1 MHDQF
6 EHIEAYF
13 DGSLAGEAKARFE
26 AALKEDSQL
35 RSAVENYSDAMKI
48 SEGLLELDVANV
60 INKLQATESD
70 SSTETEYEV
79 EVETQVNSKIDR
91 KPSNTD
97 RRSMKTNRSPLN
109 WSTFTKVM
117 VALLFLGGAML
128 VMGWFSQKQ
137 KQADRERIFASYIRP
152 IDADAS
158 KSIDT
163 VGMSLFEKGKY
174 YFALN
179 RFGDSEYW
187 LERAVEKPTGEG
199 GLAEIYFWLGA
210 AHIEQW
216 EVEEAISAWER
227 SGNEDAF
234 TNLKIIT
241 KN

>member
-6 EHIEAYF
+6 EHIEAYL

-60 INKLQATESD
+60 INKLQGTDSD
-70 SSTETEYEV
+70 SSTGTEYEV

-137 KQADRERIFASYIRP
+137 KQADRERILASYIRP

-179 RFGDSEYW
+179 DFEESEVW
-187 LERAVEKPTGEG
+187 LSSFVEATSDQKMKSIG
-199 GLAEIYFWLGA
+199 YFWLGA
-210 AHIEQW
+210 TY
-216 EVEEAISAWER
+216 VERGRMDKAKDAWLK
-227 SGNEDAF
+227 SNEIDAKL
-234 TNLKIIT
+234 NLELI
-241 KN
+241 NR